1 MSGWTMEITPTVF
14 TVADAY
20 DYWAT
25 LLFYGY
31 DYDGIPADPTECQA
45 AAIGWA
51 SRDQREVIP
60 ARHDMM

>member
-1 MSGWTMEITPTVF
+1 MNNFCEAVIESSLTVGH
-14 TVADAY
+14 AY

-31 DYDGIPADPTECQA
+31 DTDGSEIDIVEAQA

-51 SRDQREVIP
+51 SRCQTEIIGS
-60 ARHDMM
+60 